1 MSLGISTGTALNSLA
16 YYQQELTQASNQ
28 ASSGNR
34 LTSAAVDPSGLA
46 IYNALEAQANGADTA
61 NQNISDATNAVN
73 VAQGTTSS
81 IGSALGQLQ
90 NLAIEASN
98 GFNSPSDNAA
108 LQAQANQLVQQINQE
123 AGGANFNGTPLL
135 NGANSGTTPATTATA
150 TTTNNDAVNAGGNV
164 VANVTASA
172 ATTSGTITVS
182 VANTGAGAVANV
194 TYTDST
200 TQAVTNVGSYAA
212 GSTVNVNG
220 TSVTLGNF
228 TTADTG
234 TSATIQAQ
242 AATAGS
248 TSPAVTVQSGAAAG
262 QTTTVTLPNATTTGL
277 GITNIDLSTPA
288 NAQNSL
294 GQIQNAIQ
302 QLNAGQAQLGA
313 QTNSLQNQFNNNNT
327 YSVNLTNSASDIG
340 DANTASL
347 SSELNSLR
355 LQQQISIA
363 TINNANVTNGY
374 LNRFFSVSA

>member
-1 MSLGISTGTALNSLA
+1 MSLGISTASALNSLA
-16 YYQQELTQASNQ
+16 YYQQKLQSASNQ
-28 ASSGNR
+28 ASSGSS
-34 LTSAAVDPSGLA
+34 LTNTAASDVA
-46 IYNALEAQANGADTA
+46 IYNTLTTQAVGADTA
-61 NQNISDATNAVN
+61 NENISDAENAVN

-81 IGSALGQLQ
+81 IGDALNQLQ
-90 NLAIEASN
+90 SLAIEASN

-108 LQAQANQLVQQINQE
+108 LQDQANQLVQQINQE
-123 AGGANFNGTPLL
+123 AGGANFNGTQLL

-150 TTTNNDAVNAGGNV
+150 TTTNNDDLNAGGNV

-172 ATTSGTITVS
+172 ATTSGTITVQ

-200 TQAVTNVGSYAA
+200 TQAVTNVGSFAA

-228 TTADTG
+228 TTNDTG
-234 TSATIQAQ
+234 TSATIQTQ

-248 TSPAVTVQSGAAAG
+248 TAPTATVQSGAAAG
-262 QTTTVTLPNATTTGL
+262 QTTSVTLPNATTTGL

-313 QTNSLQNQFNNNNT
+313 QTNSLQNAFNNNNV

-340 DANTASL
+340 DANEPSL

-374 LNRFFSVSA
+374 LNRFFSVSV

>member
-172 ATTSGTITVS
+172 ATTSGTINVS
-182 VANTGAGAVANV
+182 VANTGSGAVANV

-228 TTADTG
+228 TTGDTG
-234 TSATIQAQ
+234 TSATIQTQ

-313 QTNSLQNQFNNNNT
+313 QTNSLQNQFNNNNV